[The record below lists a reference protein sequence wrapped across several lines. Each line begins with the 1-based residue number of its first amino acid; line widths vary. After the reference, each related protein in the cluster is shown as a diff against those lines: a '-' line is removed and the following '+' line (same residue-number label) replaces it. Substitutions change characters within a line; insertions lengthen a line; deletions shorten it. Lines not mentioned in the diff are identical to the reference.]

1 MFNPTLAAELLL
13 AARHPGE
20 QLSAIPPSVAPSTP
34 VEAYAVQDRLIHRL
48 VQDLGP
54 VIGYKIGCTN
64 QSARDMLGIDSPLLG
79 VVSQKRFIL
88 AR

>member
-1 MFNPTLAAELLL
+1 MFDPTLAAELLL

-54 VIGYKIGCTN
+54 VIGYKIGCTT
-64 QSARDMLGIDSPLLG
+64 QSTRELLG
-79 VVSQKRFIL
+79 VDSPFVG
-88 AR
+88 